1 MKKIIFLLA
10 SILTFSVLSAQSDS
24 TRFKTRTSNENSY
37 RVLTLGAYTVTPVTA
52 TVTIPALTKFTNY
65 VAVATTSLS
74 PTFTANVSSS
84 YYGDQMNLLVKANAT
99 GTRTVTL
106 GTNLIGTATT
116 QTVAASKK
124 ALFTFMF
131 DGSKWVETARCV
143 EP

>member
-1 MKKIIFLLA
+1 MKKFIFLLVC
-10 SILTFSVLSAQSDS
+10 TFTLGVLSAQSDS
-24 TRFKTRTSNENSY
+24 TRFKTRTTENNTY
-37 RVLTLGAYTVTPVTA
+37 RVLTLSSTTVTPVTA

-65 VAVATTSLS
+65 VSVATTSLS

-84 YYGDQMNLLVKANAT
+84 YYGDQMNLFVKANAT
-99 GTRTVTL
+99 GTRTITL
-106 GTNLIGTATT
+106 GTNLIVTATT

-143 EP
+143 EQ